1 MDKDQWWQVA
11 AGQDLD
17 LGQDQKTKLKPKWI
31 WKILIDINNKLN
43 KQLYGNIIFIH
54 KLN

>member
-1 MDKDQWWQVA
+1 MTSSGGPRFGLRA
-11 AGQDLD
+11 RS
-17 LGQDQKTKLKPKWI
+17 KLKPKWI
-31 WKILIDINNKLN
+31 WKILFDINNKLN